1 MTMAYLAFLLGL
13 LIGAALV
20 FILMGRENTRLRV
33 DNARLQTQMDQA
45 GMRVEE
51 RRQEMERQ
59 VEATKQELALRTQEL
74 LRQNA
79 DRLKQ
84 ENSEHM
90 TLLTTPLREAI
101 SEMRRALEDTTKH
114 SAEDNAS
121 LRELLAQMMR
131 SNREI
136 GEQAE
141 LLANVLRRDSQAAGY
156 MGEVIL
162 GDLLAAQGLVE
173 GVHYESQ
180 PYLRDAK
187 GRKARN
193 EDTGAAMRPDFI
205 LHYPQGQDVVIDSK
219 VSMAAYERYVN
230 ATDPD
235 EKAKA
240 LKAHMQS
247 VRKHVDELAGKDYS
261 RYLDPGRQAV
271 DFVLMFVPFESSLQL
286 ALANDPSLWHEAFR
300 RKVFIT
306 SEQNLTAILHMIH
319 VAWVQNQQAQNQRL
333 VFGLAEQLIDRL
345 GDFIKRYTALGER
358 LEQARRAFDD
368 CGKKL
373 YAGNQSVVKKA
384 HELIDMGAKEN
395 PDRRIPPAQDELPG

>member
-1 MTMAYLAFLLGL
+1 MVYLAFILGL

-33 DNARLQTQMDQA
+33 DNARLQTQLEQA
-45 GMRVEE
+45 GKRMEE

-84 ENSEHM
+84 ENAEHM
-90 TLLTTPLREAI
+90 TLLTAPLREAI

-193 EDTGAAMRPDFI
+193 EDTGSAMRPDFI

-230 ATDPD
+230 ATDPE

-240 LKAHMQS
+240 LKAHIQS

-271 DFVLMFVPFESSLQL
+271 DFVLMFMPFESSLQL
-286 ALANDPSLWHEAFR
+286 ALANDPSLWHEAFQ

-358 LEQARRAFDD
+358 LEQAKRAFDD

-395 PDRRIPPAQDELPG
+395 PDRRIPPAQDELPA

>member
-1 MTMAYLAFLLGL
+1 MVYLAFILGL

-33 DNARLQTQMDQA
+33 DNARLQTQLEQA
-45 GMRVEE
+45 GKRMEE
-51 RRQEMERQ
+51 RRQEMDRQ

-193 EDTGAAMRPDFI
+193 EETGSAMRPDFI

-230 ATDPD
+230 ATDPE

-240 LKAHMQS
+240 LKAHIQS

-261 RYLDPGRQAV
+261 RYLAPGRQAV
-271 DFVLMFVPFESSLQL
+271 DFVLMFMPFESSLQL
-286 ALANDPSLWHEAFR
+286 ALANDPSLWHEAFE

-345 GDFIKRYTALGER
+345 GDFIKRYTVLGER
-358 LEQARRAFDD
+358 LEQAKRAFDD

-395 PDRRIPPAQDELPG
+395 PDRRIPPAQEELPG

>member
-1 MTMAYLAFLLGL
+1 MVYLAFMLGL

-33 DNARLQTQMDQA
+33 DNARLQTQLEQTGKRM
-45 GMRVEE
+45 EE
-51 RRQEMERQ
+51 RRQEMDRQ

-90 TLLTTPLREAI
+90 ALLTNPLREAI

-193 EDTGAAMRPDFI
+193 EDTGSAMRPDFI

-230 ATDPD
+230 ATDPE

-240 LKAHMQS
+240 LKAHIQS

-271 DFVLMFVPFESSLQL
+271 DFVLMFMPFESSLQL
-286 ALANDPSLWHEAFR
+286 ALANDSSLWHEAFE

-358 LEQARRAFDD
+358 LEQAKRAFDD

-395 PDRRIPPAQDELPG
+395 PDRRIPPAQDELPA

>member
-1 MTMAYLAFLLGL
+1 MVYLAFILGL

-33 DNARLQTQMDQA
+33 DNARLQTQLEQA
-45 GMRVEE
+45 GKRMEE

-84 ENSEHM
+84 ENAEHM
-90 TLLTTPLREAI
+90 TLLTAPLREAI

-193 EDTGAAMRPDFI
+193 EDTGSAMRPDFI

-230 ATDPD
+230 ATDPE

-240 LKAHMQS
+240 LKAHIQS

-271 DFVLMFVPFESSLQL
+271 DFVLMFMPFESSLQL
-286 ALANDPSLWHEAFR
+286 ALANDPSLWHEAFE

-395 PDRRIPPAQDELPG
+395 PDRRIPPAQDELPA

>member
-1 MTMAYLAFLLGL
+1 MVYLAFILGL

-33 DNARLQTQMDQA
+33 DNARLQTQLEQA
-45 GMRVEE
+45 GKRMEE

-84 ENSEHM
+84 ENAEHM
-90 TLLTTPLREAI
+90 TLLTAPLREAI

-193 EDTGAAMRPDFI
+193 EDTGSAMRPDFI

-230 ATDPD
+230 ATDPE

-240 LKAHMQS
+240 LKAHIQS

-271 DFVLMFVPFESSLQL
+271 DFVLMFMPFESSLQL
-286 ALANDPSLWHEAFR
+286 ALANDPSLWHEAFQ

-395 PDRRIPPAQDELPG
+395 PDRRIPPAQDELPA

>member
-1 MTMAYLAFLLGL
+1 MVYLAFILGL

-33 DNARLQTQMDQA
+33 DNARLQTQLEQA
-45 GMRVEE
+45 GKRMEE

-84 ENSEHM
+84 ENAEHM

-193 EDTGAAMRPDFI
+193 EDTGSAMRPDFI

-230 ATDPD
+230 ATDPE

-240 LKAHMQS
+240 LKAHIQS

-271 DFVLMFVPFESSLQL
+271 DFVLMFMPFESSLQL
-286 ALANDPSLWHEAFR
+286 ALANDPSLWHEAFE

-333 VFGLAEQLIDRL
+333 VFGLAEQLVDRL

-358 LEQARRAFDD
+358 LEQAKRAFDD

>member
-1 MTMAYLAFLLGL
+1 MVYLAFILGL

-33 DNARLQTQMDQA
+33 DNARLQTQLEQA
-45 GMRVEE
+45 GKRMEE

-193 EDTGAAMRPDFI
+193 EDTGSAMRPDFI

-230 ATDPD
+230 ATDPE

-240 LKAHMQS
+240 LKAHIQS

-271 DFVLMFVPFESSLQL
+271 DFVLMFMPFESSLQL
-286 ALANDPSLWHEAFR
+286 ALANDPSLWHEAFQ

-333 VFGLAEQLIDRL
+333 VFGLAEQLVDRL

-358 LEQARRAFDD
+358 LEQAKRAFDD

-395 PDRRIPPAQDELPG
+395 PDRRIPPAQEELPG

>member
-1 MTMAYLAFLLGL
+1 MVYLAFILGL

-33 DNARLQTQMDQA
+33 DNARLQTQLEQA
-45 GMRVEE
+45 GKRMEE

-193 EDTGAAMRPDFI
+193 EDTGSAMRPDFI

-230 ATDPD
+230 ATDPE

-240 LKAHMQS
+240 LKAHIQS
-247 VRKHVDELAGKDYS
+247 VRRHVDELAGKDYS

-271 DFVLMFVPFESSLQL
+271 DFVLMFMPFESSLQL
-286 ALANDPSLWHEAFR
+286 ALANDPSLWHEAFE

-358 LEQARRAFDD
+358 LEQAKRAFDD

-395 PDRRIPPAQDELPG
+395 PDRRIPPAQDELPA

>member
-1 MTMAYLAFLLGL
+1 MAYLAFALGL

-20 FILMGRENTRLRV
+20 FVLMGRENTRLRV
-33 DNARLQTQMDQA
+33 DNARLQTQLEQA
-45 GMRVEE
+45 GKRMEE

-84 ENSEHM
+84 ENAEHM
-90 TLLTTPLREAI
+90 TLLTAPLREAI

-193 EDTGAAMRPDFI
+193 EDTGSAMRPDFI

-230 ATDPD
+230 ATDPE

-240 LKAHMQS
+240 LKAHIQS

-271 DFVLMFVPFESSLQL
+271 DFVLMFMPFESSLQL
-286 ALANDPSLWHEAFR
+286 ALANDPSLWHEAFE

-395 PDRRIPPAQDELPG
+395 PDRRIPPAQDELPA

>member
-1 MTMAYLAFLLGL
+1 MVYLAFILGL

-33 DNARLQTQMDQA
+33 DNARLQTQLEQA
-45 GMRVEE
+45 GKRMEE

-90 TLLTTPLREAI
+90 TLLTAPLREAI

-193 EDTGAAMRPDFI
+193 EDTGAAMRPDFV

-230 ATDPD
+230 ATDPE

-240 LKAHMQS
+240 LKAHIQS

-271 DFVLMFVPFESSLQL
+271 DFVLMFMPFESSLQL
-286 ALANDPSLWHEAFR
+286 ALANDPSLWHEAFE

-358 LEQARRAFDD
+358 LEQAKRAFDD

>member
-1 MTMAYLAFLLGL
+1 MVYLAFILGL

-33 DNARLQTQMDQA
+33 DNARLQTQLEQA
-45 GMRVEE
+45 GKRMEE

-79 DRLKQ
+79 DRLKR
-84 ENSEHM
+84 ENAEHM

-193 EDTGAAMRPDFI
+193 EDTGSAMRPDFT

-230 ATDPD
+230 ATDPE

-240 LKAHMQS
+240 LKAHIQS

-271 DFVLMFVPFESSLQL
+271 DFVLMFMPFESSLQL
-286 ALANDPSLWHEAFR
+286 ALANDPSLWHEAFE

-333 VFGLAEQLIDRL
+333 VFGLAEQLVDRL

-358 LEQARRAFDD
+358 LEQAKRAFDD

-395 PDRRIPPAQDELPG
+395 PDRRIPPAQDELPA

>member
-1 MTMAYLAFLLGL
+1 MVYLAFILGL

-33 DNARLQTQMDQA
+33 DNARLQTQLEQA
-45 GMRVEE
+45 GKRMEE
-51 RRQEMERQ
+51 RRQEMDRQ

-84 ENSEHM
+84 ENAEHM

-193 EDTGAAMRPDFI
+193 EDTGSAMRPDFI

-230 ATDPD
+230 ATDPE

-240 LKAHMQS
+240 LKAHIQS

-271 DFVLMFVPFESSLQL
+271 DFVLMFMPFESSLQL
-286 ALANDPSLWHEAFR
+286 ALANDPSLWHEAFE

-333 VFGLAEQLIDRL
+333 VFGLAEQLVDRL

-358 LEQARRAFDD
+358 LEQAKRAFDD

-395 PDRRIPPAQDELPG
+395 PDRRIPPAQDELPA

>member
-1 MTMAYLAFLLGL
+1 MVYLAFILGL

-33 DNARLQTQMDQA
+33 DNARLQTQLEQA
-45 GMRVEE
+45 GERMEE

-84 ENSEHM
+84 ENAEHM
-90 TLLTTPLREAI
+90 TLLTAPLREAI

-193 EDTGAAMRPDFI
+193 EDTGSAMRPDFI

-230 ATDPD
+230 ATDPE

-240 LKAHMQS
+240 LKAHIQS

-271 DFVLMFVPFESSLQL
+271 DFVLMFMPFESSLQL
-286 ALANDPSLWHEAFR
+286 ALANDPSLWHEAFE

-358 LEQARRAFDD
+358 LEQAKRAFDD

-395 PDRRIPPAQDELPG
+395 PDRRIPPAQDELPA

>member
-1 MTMAYLAFLLGL
+1 MVYLAFILGL

-33 DNARLQTQMDQA
+33 DNARLQTQLEQA
-45 GMRVEE
+45 GKRMEE

-84 ENSEHM
+84 ENAEHM

-187 GRKARN
+187 GRKACN
-193 EDTGAAMRPDFI
+193 EDTGSAMRPDFI

-230 ATDPD
+230 ATDPE

-240 LKAHMQS
+240 LKAHIQS

-271 DFVLMFVPFESSLQL
+271 DFVLMFMPFESSLQL
-286 ALANDPSLWHEAFR
+286 ALANDPSLWHEAFE

-395 PDRRIPPAQDELPG
+395 PDRRIPPAQDELPA

>member
-1 MTMAYLAFLLGL
+1 MVYLAFILGL

-20 FILMGRENTRLRV
+20 FVLMGRENTRLRV
-33 DNARLQTQMDQA
+33 DNARLQTQLEQA
-45 GMRVEE
+45 GKRMEE

-79 DRLKQ
+79 DRLKR
-84 ENSEHM
+84 ENAEHM

-193 EDTGAAMRPDFI
+193 EDTGSAMRPDFI

-230 ATDPD
+230 ATDPE

-240 LKAHMQS
+240 LKAHIQS

-271 DFVLMFVPFESSLQL
+271 DFVLMFMPFESSLQL
-286 ALANDPSLWHEAFR
+286 ALANDPSLWHEAFE

-358 LEQARRAFDD
+358 LEQAKRAFDD

-395 PDRRIPPAQDELPG
+395 PDRRIPPAQDELPA

>member
-1 MTMAYLAFLLGL
+1 MGFLVFILGL
-13 LIGAALV
+13 LLGAALV
-20 FILMGRENTRLRV
+20 FAWMGRENTRLRV
-33 DNARLQTQMDQA
+33 ELAQSRTQLEQVDKRM
-45 GMRVEE
+45 EE
-51 RRQEMERQ
+51 QRRSLENQ
-59 VEATKQELALRTQEL
+59 VEAAKQALDLRTREL
-74 LRQNA
+74 LRQNTE
-79 DRLKQ
+79 RLKQ

-90 TLLTTPLREAI
+90 TLLTSPLREAI
-101 SEMRRALEDTTKH
+101 SEMRRALEDTTRH

-121 LRELLAQMMR
+121 LRELITQMMR

-141 LLANVLRRDSQAAGY
+141 LLANVLRRDNQAAGY

-187 GRKARN
+187 GRKVRN
-193 EDTGAAMRPDFI
+193 EETGSTMRPDFI

-219 VSMAAYERYVN
+219 VSMTAYERYVN
-230 ATDPD
+230 ASDPE
-235 EKAKA
+235 EKSKA
-240 LKAHMQS
+240 LKAHLHS

-261 RYLDPGRQAV
+261 RYLEPGRQAV
-271 DFVLMFVPFESSLQL
+271 DFVLMFMPFESSLQL
-286 ALANDPSLWHEAFR
+286 ALANDPSLWQDAFR

-319 VAWVQNQQAQNQRL
+319 VAWVQNQQAENQRL

-345 GDFIKRYTALGER
+345 GDFIKRYASLGER
-358 LEQARRAFDD
+358 LEQAQRAYQD

-373 YAGNQSVVKKA
+373 YSGNQSVVKKA
-384 HELIDMGAKEN
+384 RELIDMGAKEN
-395 PDRRIPPAQDELPG
+395 PDRRIPPTRDDQPA

>member
-1 MTMAYLAFLLGL
+1 MVYLAFILGL

-33 DNARLQTQMDQA
+33 DNARLQTQLEQA
-45 GMRVEE
+45 GKRMEE

-193 EDTGAAMRPDFI
+193 EDTGSAMRPDFI

-230 ATDPD
+230 ATDPE

-240 LKAHMQS
+240 LKAHIQS

-271 DFVLMFVPFESSLQL
+271 DFVLMFMPFESSLQL
-286 ALANDPSLWHEAFR
+286 ALANDPSLWHEAFE

-333 VFGLAEQLIDRL
+333 VFGLAEQLVDRL

-358 LEQARRAFDD
+358 LEQAKRAFDD

-395 PDRRIPPAQDELPG
+395 PDRRIPPAQDDVSSV

>member
-1 MTMAYLAFLLGL
+1 MVYLAFILGL

-33 DNARLQTQMDQA
+33 DNARLQTQLEQA
-45 GMRVEE
+45 GKRMEE
-51 RRQEMERQ
+51 RRQEMDRQ

-90 TLLTTPLREAI
+90 TLLTAPLREAI

-230 ATDPD
+230 ATDPE

-240 LKAHMQS
+240 LKAHIQS

-271 DFVLMFVPFESSLQL
+271 DFVLMFMPFESSLQL
-286 ALANDPSLWHEAFR
+286 ALANDSSLWHEAFE

-333 VFGLAEQLIDRL
+333 VFGLAEQLVDRL

-358 LEQARRAFDD
+358 LEQAKRAFDD

-395 PDRRIPPAQDELPG
+395 PDRRIPPAQDELPA

>member
-1 MTMAYLAFLLGL
+1 MVYLAFILGL

-33 DNARLQTQMDQA
+33 DNARLQTQLEQA
-45 GMRVEE
+45 GKRMEE
-51 RRQEMERQ
+51 RRQEMDRQ

-84 ENSEHM
+84 ENAEHM

-230 ATDPD
+230 ATDPE

-240 LKAHMQS
+240 LKAHIQS

-271 DFVLMFVPFESSLQL
+271 DFVLMFMPFESSLQL
-286 ALANDPSLWHEAFR
+286 ALANDPSLWHEAFE

-358 LEQARRAFDD
+358 LEQAKRAFDD

-395 PDRRIPPAQDELPG
+395 PDRRIPPAQDELPA

>member
-1 MTMAYLAFLLGL
+1 MVYLAFILGL

-33 DNARLQTQMDQA
+33 DNARLQTQLEQA
-45 GMRVEE
+45 GKRMEE

-79 DRLKQ
+79 DRLKR
-84 ENSEHM
+84 ENAEHM
-90 TLLTTPLREAI
+90 TLLTAPLREAI

-193 EDTGAAMRPDFI
+193 EDTGSAMRPDFI

-219 VSMAAYERYVN
+219 VSMTAYERYVN
-230 ATDPD
+230 ATDPE

-240 LKAHMQS
+240 LKAHIQS

-271 DFVLMFVPFESSLQL
+271 DFVLMFMPFESSLQL
-286 ALANDPSLWHEAFR
+286 ALANDPSLWHEAFE

-333 VFGLAEQLIDRL
+333 VFGLAEQLVDRL

-395 PDRRIPPAQDELPG
+395 PDRRIPPAQDELPA

>member
-1 MTMAYLAFLLGL
+1 MAYLAFILGL

-33 DNARLQTQMDQA
+33 DNARLQTQLEQA
-45 GMRVEE
+45 GKRMEE

-193 EDTGAAMRPDFI
+193 EETGSAMRPDFI

-230 ATDPD
+230 ATDPE

-240 LKAHMQS
+240 LKAHIQS

-271 DFVLMFVPFESSLQL
+271 DFVLMFMPFESSLQL
-286 ALANDPSLWHEAFR
+286 ALANDPSLWHEAFE

-395 PDRRIPPAQDELPG
+395 PDRRIPPAQDELPA

>member
-1 MTMAYLAFLLGL
+1 MVYLAFILGL

-33 DNARLQTQMDQA
+33 DNARLQTQLEQA
-45 GMRVEE
+45 GKRMEE
-51 RRQEMERQ
+51 RRQEMDRQ

-193 EDTGAAMRPDFI
+193 EETGSAMRPDFI

-230 ATDPD
+230 ATDPE

-240 LKAHMQS
+240 LKAHIQS

-271 DFVLMFVPFESSLQL
+271 DFVLMFMPFESSLQL
-286 ALANDPSLWHEAFR
+286 ALANDPSLWHEAFE

-345 GDFIKRYTALGER
+345 GDFIKRYTVLGER
-358 LEQARRAFDD
+358 LEQAKRAFDD

-395 PDRRIPPAQDELPG
+395 PDRRIPPAQEELPG

>member
-1 MTMAYLAFLLGL
+1 MVYLAFILGL

-33 DNARLQTQMDQA
+33 DNARLQTQLEQA
-45 GMRVEE
+45 GKRMEE

-230 ATDPD
+230 ATDPE

-240 LKAHMQS
+240 LKAHIQS

-271 DFVLMFVPFESSLQL
+271 DFVLMFMPFESSLQL
-286 ALANDPSLWHEAFR
+286 ALANDPSLWHEAFE

-358 LEQARRAFDD
+358 LEQAKRAFDD

-395 PDRRIPPAQDELPG
+395 PDRRIPPAQDELPA

>member
-1 MTMAYLAFLLGL
+1 MVYLAFILGL

-33 DNARLQTQMDQA
+33 DNARLQTQLEQA
-45 GMRVEE
+45 GKRMEE
-51 RRQEMERQ
+51 RRQEMDRQ

-193 EDTGAAMRPDFI
+193 EDTGSAMRPDFI

-230 ATDPD
+230 ATDSE

-240 LKAHMQS
+240 LKAHIQS

-271 DFVLMFVPFESSLQL
+271 DFVLMFMPFESSLQL
-286 ALANDPSLWHEAFR
+286 ALANDPSLWHEAFE

-358 LEQARRAFDD
+358 LEQAKRAFDD

-395 PDRRIPPAQDELPG
+395 PDRRIPPAQDELPA

>member
-1 MTMAYLAFLLGL
+1 MVYLAFILGL

-33 DNARLQTQMDQA
+33 DNARLQTQLEQA
-45 GMRVEE
+45 GKRMEE

-193 EDTGAAMRPDFI
+193 EDTGSAMRPDFI

-230 ATDPD
+230 ATDPE

-240 LKAHMQS
+240 LKAHIQS

-271 DFVLMFVPFESSLQL
+271 DFVLMFMPFESSLQL
-286 ALANDPSLWHEAFR
+286 ALANDPSLWHEAFE

-358 LEQARRAFDD
+358 LEQAKRAFDD

-395 PDRRIPPAQDELPG
+395 PDRRIPPAQDELPA

>member
-1 MTMAYLAFLLGL
+1 MVYLAFILGL

-33 DNARLQTQMDQA
+33 DNARLQTQLEQA
-45 GMRVEE
+45 GKRMEE
-51 RRQEMERQ
+51 RRQEMDRQ

-79 DRLKQ
+79 DRLKR

-193 EDTGAAMRPDFI
+193 EDTGSAMRPDFI

-230 ATDPD
+230 ATDPE

-240 LKAHMQS
+240 LKAHIQS

-271 DFVLMFVPFESSLQL
+271 DFVLMFMPFESSLQL
-286 ALANDPSLWHEAFR
+286 ALANDPSLWHEAFE

-358 LEQARRAFDD
+358 LEQAKRAFDD

-384 HELIDMGAKEN
+384 HELIEMGAKEN

>member
-1 MTMAYLAFLLGL
+1 MVYLAFILGL

-33 DNARLQTQMDQA
+33 DNARLQAQLEQA
-45 GMRVEE
+45 GKRVEE
-51 RRQEMERQ
+51 RRQEMDRQ

-79 DRLKQ
+79 DRLKR
-84 ENSEHM
+84 ENAEHM

-193 EDTGAAMRPDFI
+193 EDTGSAMRPDFI

-230 ATDPD
+230 ATDPE

-240 LKAHMQS
+240 LKAHIQS

-271 DFVLMFVPFESSLQL
+271 DFVLMFMPFESSLQL
-286 ALANDPSLWHEAFR
+286 ALANDSSLWHEAFQ

-358 LEQARRAFDD
+358 LEQAKRAFDD

>member
-1 MTMAYLAFLLGL
+1 MVYLAFILGL

-20 FILMGRENTRLRV
+20 FVLMGRENTRLRV
-33 DNARLQTQMDQA
+33 DNARLQTQLEQA
-45 GMRVEE
+45 GKRMEE

-84 ENSEHM
+84 ENAEHM

-193 EDTGAAMRPDFI
+193 EDTGSAMRPDFI

-230 ATDPD
+230 ATDPE

-240 LKAHMQS
+240 LKAHIQS

-271 DFVLMFVPFESSLQL
+271 DFVLMFMPFESSLQL
-286 ALANDPSLWHEAFR
+286 ALANDPSLWHEAFE

-358 LEQARRAFDD
+358 LEQAKRAFDD

>member
-1 MTMAYLAFLLGL
+1 MVYLAFILGL

-33 DNARLQTQMDQA
+33 DNARLQTQLEQA
-45 GMRVEE
+45 GKRMEE

-79 DRLKQ
+79 DRLKR
-84 ENSEHM
+84 ENAEHM

-193 EDTGAAMRPDFI
+193 EDTGSAMRPDFI

-230 ATDPD
+230 ATDPE

-240 LKAHMQS
+240 LKAHIQS

-271 DFVLMFVPFESSLQL
+271 DFVLMFMPFESSLQL
-286 ALANDPSLWHEAFR
+286 ALANDPSLWHEAFE

-358 LEQARRAFDD
+358 LEQAKRAFDD

-395 PDRRIPPAQDELPG
+395 PDRRIPPAQDELPA

>member
-1 MTMAYLAFLLGL
+1 MAYLAFALGL

-20 FILMGRENTRLRV
+20 FVLMGRENTRLRV
-33 DNARLQTQMDQA
+33 DNARLQAQLEQA
-45 GMRVEE
+45 GKSVEE
-51 RRQEMERQ
+51 RRQEMGRQ

-79 DRLKQ
+79 DRLKR
-84 ENSEHM
+84 ENAEHM
-90 TLLTTPLREAI
+90 TLLTAPLREAI

-230 ATDPD
+230 ATGPE

-240 LKAHMQS
+240 LKAHIQS

-261 RYLDPGRQAV
+261 RYLNPGRQAV
-271 DFVLMFVPFESSLQL
+271 DFVLMFMPFESSLQL
-286 ALANDPSLWHEAFR
+286 ALANDSSLWHEAFQ

-333 VFGLAEQLIDRL
+333 VFGLAEQLVDRL

-395 PDRRIPPAQDELPG
+395 PDRRIPPAQDELPA

>member
-1 MTMAYLAFLLGL
+1 MVYLAFMLGL

-33 DNARLQTQMDQA
+33 DNARLQTQLEQTGKRM
-45 GMRVEE
+45 EE
-51 RRQEMERQ
+51 RRQEMDRQ

-230 ATDPD
+230 ATDPE

-240 LKAHMQS
+240 LKAHIQS

-271 DFVLMFVPFESSLQL
+271 DFVLMFMPFESSLQL
-286 ALANDPSLWHEAFR
+286 ALANDSSLWHEAFE

-358 LEQARRAFDD
+358 LEQAKRAFDD

-395 PDRRIPPAQDELPG
+395 PDRRIPPAQDELPA

>member
-1 MTMAYLAFLLGL
+1 MVYLAFILGL

-33 DNARLQTQMDQA
+33 DNARLQTQLEQA
-45 GMRVEE
+45 GKRMEE

-79 DRLKQ
+79 DRLKR
-84 ENSEHM
+84 ENAEHM
-90 TLLTTPLREAI
+90 TLLTAPLREAI

-193 EDTGAAMRPDFI
+193 EDTGSAMRPDFI

-230 ATDPD
+230 ATDPE

-240 LKAHMQS
+240 LKAHIQS

-271 DFVLMFVPFESSLQL
+271 DFVLMFMPFESSLQL
-286 ALANDPSLWHEAFR
+286 ALANDPSLWHEAFE

-358 LEQARRAFDD
+358 LEQAKRAFDD

-395 PDRRIPPAQDELPG
+395 PDRRIPPAQDELPA

>member
-1 MTMAYLAFLLGL
+1 MVYLAFILGL

-33 DNARLQTQMDQA
+33 DNARLQTQLEQA
-45 GMRVEE
+45 GKRMEE

-79 DRLKQ
+79 DRLKR
-84 ENSEHM
+84 ENAEHM

-230 ATDPD
+230 ATDPE

-240 LKAHMQS
+240 LKAHIQS

-271 DFVLMFVPFESSLQL
+271 DFVLMFMPFESSLQL
-286 ALANDPSLWHEAFR
+286 ALANDPSLWHEAFE

-358 LEQARRAFDD
+358 LEQAKRAFDD

-395 PDRRIPPAQDELPG
+395 PDRRIPPAQEELPG

>member
-1 MTMAYLAFLLGL
+1 MVYLAFILGL

-33 DNARLQTQMDQA
+33 DNARLQTQLEQA
-45 GMRVEE
+45 GKRMEE

-84 ENSEHM
+84 ENAEHM
-90 TLLTTPLREAI
+90 TLLTAPLREAI

-193 EDTGAAMRPDFI
+193 EDTGSAMRPDFI

-230 ATDPD
+230 ATDPE

-240 LKAHMQS
+240 LKAHIQS

-271 DFVLMFVPFESSLQL
+271 DFVLMFMPFESSLQL
-286 ALANDPSLWHEAFR
+286 ALANDPSLWHEAFE

-333 VFGLAEQLIDRL
+333 VFGLAEQLVDRL

>member
-1 MTMAYLAFLLGL
+1 MVYLAFILGL

-33 DNARLQTQMDQA
+33 DNARLQTQLEQA
-45 GMRVEE
+45 GKRMEE

-193 EDTGAAMRPDFI
+193 EDTGSAMRPDFI

-230 ATDPD
+230 ATAPE

-240 LKAHMQS
+240 LKAHIQS

-271 DFVLMFVPFESSLQL
+271 DFVLMFMPFESSLQL
-286 ALANDPSLWHEAFR
+286 ALANDPSLWHEAFE

-358 LEQARRAFDD
+358 LEQAKRAFDD

-395 PDRRIPPAQDELPG
+395 PDRRIPPAQDELPA

>member
-1 MTMAYLAFLLGL
+1 MVYLAFILGL

-33 DNARLQTQMDQA
+33 DNARLQTQLEQA
-45 GMRVEE
+45 GKRMEE

-79 DRLKQ
+79 DRLKR
-84 ENSEHM
+84 ENAEHM

-193 EDTGAAMRPDFI
+193 EDTGSAMRPDFI

-230 ATDPD
+230 ATDPE

-240 LKAHMQS
+240 LKAHIQS

-271 DFVLMFVPFESSLQL
+271 DFVLMFMPFESSLQL
-286 ALANDPSLWHEAFR
+286 ALANDPSLWHEAFE

-333 VFGLAEQLIDRL
+333 VFGLAEQLVDRL

-395 PDRRIPPAQDELPG
+395 PDRRIPPAQDELPA

>member
-1 MTMAYLAFLLGL
+1 MVYLAFILGL

-33 DNARLQTQMDQA
+33 DNARLQTQLEQA
-45 GMRVEE
+45 GKRMEE

-79 DRLKQ
+79 DRLKR
-84 ENSEHM
+84 ENAEHM

-193 EDTGAAMRPDFI
+193 EDTGSAMRPDFI

-230 ATDPD
+230 ATDPE

-240 LKAHMQS
+240 LKAHIQS

-271 DFVLMFVPFESSLQL
+271 DFVLMFMPFESSLQL
-286 ALANDPSLWHEAFR
+286 ALANDPSLWHEAFE

-333 VFGLAEQLIDRL
+333 VFGLAEQLVDRL

-358 LEQARRAFDD
+358 LEQAKRAFDD

-395 PDRRIPPAQDELPG
+395 PDRRIPPAQDELPA

>member
-1 MTMAYLAFLLGL
+1 MVYLAFILGL

-33 DNARLQTQMDQA
+33 DNARLQTQLEQA
-45 GMRVEE
+45 GKRMEE

-84 ENSEHM
+84 ENAEHM

-193 EDTGAAMRPDFI
+193 EDTGSAMRPDFI

-230 ATDPD
+230 ATDPE

-240 LKAHMQS
+240 LKAHIQS

-271 DFVLMFVPFESSLQL
+271 DFVLMFMPFESSLQL
-286 ALANDPSLWHEAFR
+286 ALANDPSLWHEAFE

-358 LEQARRAFDD
+358 LEQAKRAFDD

>member
-1 MTMAYLAFLLGL
+1 MVYLAFILGL

-33 DNARLQTQMDQA
+33 DNARLQTQLEQA
-45 GMRVEE
+45 GKRMEE

-84 ENSEHM
+84 ENAEHM

-193 EDTGAAMRPDFI
+193 EDTGSAMRPDFI

-230 ATDPD
+230 ATDPE
-235 EKAKA
+235 EKTKA
-240 LKAHMQS
+240 LKAHIQS

-271 DFVLMFVPFESSLQL
+271 DFVLMFMPFESSLQL
-286 ALANDPSLWHEAFR
+286 ALANDPSLWHEAFE

-333 VFGLAEQLIDRL
+333 VFGLAEQLVDRL

-395 PDRRIPPAQDELPG
+395 PDRRIPPAQDELPA

>member
-1 MTMAYLAFLLGL
+1 MVYLAFILGL

-33 DNARLQTQMDQA
+33 DNARLQTQLEQA
-45 GMRVEE
+45 GKRMEE

-84 ENSEHM
+84 ENAEHM

-193 EDTGAAMRPDFI
+193 EDTGSAMRPDFI

-219 VSMAAYERYVN
+219 VSMTAYERYVN
-230 ATDPD
+230 ATDPE

-240 LKAHMQS
+240 LKAHIQS

-271 DFVLMFVPFESSLQL
+271 DFVLMFMPFESSLQL
-286 ALANDPSLWHEAFR
+286 ALANDPSLWHEAFE

-358 LEQARRAFDD
+358 LEQAKRAFDD

-395 PDRRIPPAQDELPG
+395 PDRRIPPAQDELPA